1 MHLTHAPRDG
11 NCSRLLTQQAFTHCS
26 DSAWLRGPLFQP
38 GGVVSRDCKQR
49 DGVVFCSFLL
59 CQIYSLVLVALVFVK
74 SLASL
79 LAKILLVKQLFYLWM
94 RADDFAVAR
103 MHLDSRLMNH
113 VEAGI
118 VGKLEYAHWKKHL
131 ELDSRIDG
139 SHCDIVPFP
148 AVNCFVHKWNEDA
161 V

>member
-1 MHLTHAPRDG
+1 
-11 NCSRLLTQQAFTHCS
+11 
-26 DSAWLRGPLFQP
+26 
-38 GGVVSRDCKQR
+38 
-49 DGVVFCSFLL
+49 
-59 CQIYSLVLVALVFVK
+59 
-74 SLASL
+74 
-79 LAKILLVKQLFYLWM
+79 M

-118 VGKLEYAHWKKHL
+118 VGKLEYAHWKRHL

-161 V
+161 VYDKTDDIFFAEHRLLAYVLHKPHCHVNHTVAGLPARYHFDQRHQLWRVEKVETDKAVRPTSKRGHLAYRQRAGV